1 MTEVSDGA
9 RILRRHVDELEY
21 IGEIDEERAERLHD
35 DIDQL
40 QRCIERH
47 YEDEDTN

>member
-9 RILRRHVDELEY
+9 RILRRHVDELEHLE
-21 IGEIDEERAERLHD
+21 EIDSDRADKLRD

-40 QRCIERH
+40 QRRIERQ
-47 YEDEDTN
+47 YEDADD